1 MRKQTALFAALEVR
15 GDRDGLGVRFTPKGK
30 ITFPLRYRYRYRYRY
45 ARKLLMSLF
54 ALVHACERLPYG
66 MRSRH
71 WKAAYWRAFTSSARS
86 SAKGRMS
93 PPTLAASSAVM

>member
-1 MRKQTALFAALEVR
+1 MRKQTALFTALEVR